1 MWERACSRWRWFS
14 HMDVGLLASSRASS
28 LPQRNSGCT
37 RILCRLKIQCG
48 SELARDGSG
57 SVTWMLGQ
65 LAGSLPQEKRGPTK
79 NQVGYQAASRWTLIS
94 APH

>member
-14 HMDVGLLASSRASS
+14 QMDIGLLASSR
-28 LPQRNSGCT
+28 
-37 RILCRLKIQCG
+37 
-48 SELARDGSG
+48 
-57 SVTWMLGQ
+57 
-65 LAGSLPQEKRGPTK
+65 AGSLPQEKRGPTK